1 MEICNAKGVVIVPEW
16 QSAPFWPKICP
27 YPLQFVSFV
36 TGVYYLPQI
45 PDTFIPGPGTLR
57 MYQEKQSVFQ
67 GSPKFKVIALRV
79 NFQG

>member
-1 MEICNAKGVVIVPEW
+1 MGIWNAKGVVIVPEW
-16 QSAPFWPKICP
+16 KSAPFWPNICP

-45 PDTFIPGPGTLR
+45 LDTFVPGTLR
-57 MYQEKQSVFQ
+57 MYQ
-67 GSPKFKVIALRV
+67 GCPKFKVIALHV